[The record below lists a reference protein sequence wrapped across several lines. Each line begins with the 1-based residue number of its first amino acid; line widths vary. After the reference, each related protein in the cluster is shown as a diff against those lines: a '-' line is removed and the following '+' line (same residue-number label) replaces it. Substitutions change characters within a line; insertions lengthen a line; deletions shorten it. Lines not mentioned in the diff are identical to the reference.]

1 MRAKK
6 NKYWFNSEG
15 SIGYGRTS
23 TEEVF
28 MFDSE
33 DFYKIKDTLWYRC
46 NNSVSG
52 GAYVG
57 NSEGICIHRF
67 IIKAPTGYQ
76 IDHINLNPLDNRKCN
91 LRLCTHQQNQCN
103 HPLQKNNT
111 SGVTGV
117 SFYHPRSK
125 YRARIKYYQKE
136 LHLGYYKSFIE
147 AVQAR
152 NEGMLHLF
160 EEFGLY
166 NDVPEAPPYIKENIK
181 EKCSRFLKETAVFV

>member
-1 MRAKK
+1 MGVKK
-6 NKYWFNSEG
+6 NKYWFDREG
-15 SIGYGRTS
+15 LIGYGLTS
-23 TEEVF
+23 TGEIF

-33 DFYKIKDTLWYRC
+33 DFHKIKDTLWYRC
-46 NNSVSG
+46 NNSVSS

-76 IDHINLNPLDNRKCN
+76 IDHKNLNPLDNRKCN

-117 SFYHPRSK
+117 SFYHPRNK

-160 EEFGLY
+160 GEFGIY
-166 NDVPEAPPYIKENIK
+166 NDVPEAPPDIKENVK
-181 EKCSRFLKETAVFV
+181 EKCSRFLKETTVFV